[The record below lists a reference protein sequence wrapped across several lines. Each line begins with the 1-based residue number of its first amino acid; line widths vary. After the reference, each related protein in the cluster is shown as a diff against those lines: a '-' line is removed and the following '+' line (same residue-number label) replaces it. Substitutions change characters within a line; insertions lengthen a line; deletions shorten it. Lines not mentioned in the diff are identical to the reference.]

1 MSNRKKKRREK
12 KISRKIVHYIQL
24 RTHRQWPNPLNYT
37 SHLEVHNSIAK
48 PIIYEIDH
56 HLNKKWI
63 LIRQSQITNQF
74 NQIYQDEIKNYF
86 LHQIDLIDH
95 KYFCLNNQ
103 FDENNKFIQEIFLR
117 SIEITDHLL
126 YLYQQIE
133 NSDYYIY
140 EYRLN
145 ILKYEFKQE
154 QESLK
159 HLFINQHLNEFNNQ
173 IVILNI
179 IEQEDVLKQFIEFKY
194 DKQRLKENFVKDITM
209 LNVNFKTQIELL
221 RSTMNKTT
229 SKLKVRDIFAF
240 DIAASRVEN
249 RSVPLEGLVLCR
261 DLFILS
267 FWIIHSNKQQIDGIA
282 KRCDYLNEK
291 TRKAKE
297 RINQEI
303 TSIIIL
309 RKRIKET
316 KLLIE
321 QTDTNNNHINDKLNQ
336 LKQCSYYHQ
345 NQLIWKKTFSN
356 ISQQSRVENPLRHL
370 SVVIDNNKKRCQ
382 KKLLKAERIL
392 LLINRCRQLEFEDEN
407 LLLTISQ
414 IDFNQI
420 NNKIISQ
427 VHYLQNCRFE
437 FDSFFDELS
446 LFWKRFA
453 HVQMDI
459 YIRIHEKNSLK
470 NSQNVFKQQLK
481 IFI

>member
-37 SHLEVHNSIAK
+37 SHLEVHNSITK

-221 RSTMNKTT
+221 RSTMNK
-229 SKLKVRDIFAF
+229 
-240 DIAASRVEN
+240 
-249 RSVPLEGLVLCR
+249 
-261 DLFILS
+261 
-267 FWIIHSNKQQIDGIA
+267 IIHSNKQQIDGIA

>member
-1 MSNRKKKRREK
+1 MSNRKKKKREK
-12 KISRKIVHYIQL
+12 KISRKIIHYIQL

-37 SHLEVHNSIAK
+37 SHLEAHNSIIK

-63 LIRQSQITNQF
+63 LIRQSQVINQF

-86 LHQIDLIDH
+86 LHKINLIDH
-95 KYFCLNNQ
+95 RYFCLNNQ
-103 FDENNKFIQEIFLR
+103 FDENNKFLRETFLR

-159 HLFINQHLNEFNNQ
+159 HLFIDQHLNEFNNQ

-179 IEQEDVLKQFIEFKY
+179 IEQEDVLKQFIEFQY
-194 DKQRLKENFVKDITM
+194 DKQRLKESFVKDIAI

-221 RSTMNKTT
+221 RSTMNK
-229 SKLKVRDIFAF
+229 
-240 DIAASRVEN
+240 
-249 RSVPLEGLVLCR
+249 
-261 DLFILS
+261 
-267 FWIIHSNKQQIDGIA
+267 IIHSNKQQIDAIS
-282 KRCDYLNEK
+282 KRYDYLNEK

-303 TSIIIL
+303 ASMITL

-321 QTDTNNNHINDKLNQ
+321 QTDTNKNHINDKLNQ

-345 NQLIWKKTFSN
+345 NQLIWRRTFSN
-356 ISQQSRVENPLRHL
+356 ISQRSRVENSLRHL

-407 LLLTISQ
+407 LLLTMSQ

-427 VHYLQNCRFE
+427 VHYLHNCRFE

-470 NSQNVFKQQLK
+470 NSQKSFKQQLK

>member
-221 RSTMNKTT
+221 RSTMNK
-229 SKLKVRDIFAF
+229 
-240 DIAASRVEN
+240 
-249 RSVPLEGLVLCR
+249 
-261 DLFILS
+261 
-267 FWIIHSNKQQIDGIA
+267 IIHSNKQQIDGIA